1 MGSGGF
7 GMVSSGLG
15 LRVVSAFSG
24 GFRSETGRFGVVSGG
39 SRWFRFVSSNF
50 GLFQVWRPLVVP
62 ATGCLKTFLICEF
75 NVMLYRRNLS

>member
-1 MGSGGF
+1 M
-7 GMVSSGLG
+7 
-15 LRVVSAFSG
+15 VSAFSG
-24 GFRSETGRFGVVSGG
+24 RFRSETGRFGVVLGG